1 VALGDC
7 HHLNSPDRMYAS
19 PFSSHKV
26 WYLRLSVSPAVLF
39 SKINHQPPQHSFTNS
54 QGFRFVI
61 SSHSCH
67 RPVVLMSNYTSPS
80 QCWMFPVA
88 WIDCICDPLALL
100 LSHWCWQR
108 IVAVEISQH
117 FVWVGNWYFFKKG
130 EGWLLLN
137 WWPSNYK
144 SIVFLISKRT
154 NTYLPQM
161 PGKWDS

>member
-1 VALGDC
+1 MHHPFHRTRFDTSDC
-7 HHLNSPDRMYAS
+7 R
-19 PFSSHKV
+19 SHPLCCFKTH
-26 WYLRLSVSPAVLF
+26 Y
-39 SKINHQPPQHSFTNS
+39 QPPKHSFTNS

-117 FVWVGNWYFFKKG
+117 FIWVGNWYFLK
-130 EGWLLLN
+130 EG
-137 WWPSNYK
+137 PSGLMHFFQERLCSFQDLQSWNFETFFFLPLPASK
-144 SIVFLISKRT
+144 CEKLSGWRKVSTSILKF
-154 NTYLPQM
+154 
-161 PGKWDS
+161 